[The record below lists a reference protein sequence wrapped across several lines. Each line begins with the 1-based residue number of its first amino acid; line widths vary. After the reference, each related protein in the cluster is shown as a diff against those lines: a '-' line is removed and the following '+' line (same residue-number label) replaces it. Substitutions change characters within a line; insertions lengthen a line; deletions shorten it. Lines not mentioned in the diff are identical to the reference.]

1 MQTLVL
7 DTNCLIKNLEQRG
20 FSRAQVEA
28 ITDALKELHASSLI
42 TKSHLSDAVHV
53 LQVAFEK
60 PLHRQTCGIVMT
72 ALYCTRRSPR
82 QNKAQASPEG

>member
-7 DTNCLIKNLEQRG
+7 DTNSPIKNLEQRG

-28 ITDALKELHASSLI
+28 ITDALKELDASSLI
-42 TKSHLSDAVHV
+42 TKSHLSHAVHV

-60 PLHRQTCGIVMT
+60 PLHRQTWGLVGVIF
-72 ALYCTRRSPR
+72 
-82 QNKAQASPEG
+82 AQGAFIMAVLHFLQ

>member
-7 DTNCLIKNLEQRG
+7 DTNNLIKNLEQHG

-28 ITDALKELHASSLI
+28 ITDALNELHASSLI

-60 PLHRQTCGIVMT
+60 ALHRQTRGLVGVIF
-72 ALYCTRRSPR
+72 
-82 QNKAQASPEG
+82 AQGAFIIAVLHFLQ